1 MNKIDFSVIVCN
13 FNYGQFL
20 GEAIESCLAQIYPA
34 DRFEII
40 VVDDGSTDNS
50 LDVIERYSAH
60 PQIRVVAQ
68 SNQGQSAAF
77 CRGIEVAMG
86 TYVCFLDS
94 DDRFH
99 PKKLSSVNRRIREL
113 EIPEDDLFLCHDL
126 DIVDEANGS
135 SFSKTWF
142 ELLALRRFGPIA
154 AIDLITQEFAFSIPC
169 GQVMSRNLANRIA
182 KSLPTWE
189 WRRGADG
196 VFGHAALLCTA
207 SVHYL
212 DEVLSTYRVHGSNH
226 VADIANG
233 QLGFKNKHAVNAQRW
248 PKLLHF
254 LENLIDVLE
263 LDPKERAPRLA
274 YIRRLEREVRHVSI
288 ARRLSL
294 PTFACYVFPAADTAH
309 LVETLDA
316 CVSQTHPKTEV
327 VLFRHGHDDEPQLS
341 HRFSGLR
348 TEMLEDAGVMSA
360 RYLARAYF
368 SDRSDYFCFV
378 ADGEVPDPM
387 FAERHLHHHRYAA
400 LCGVTASDIRFVDAR
415 SALLHSGVFR
425 TSGVWQRLPQFL
437 GPFSIPLTQWPFP
450 PLGACVLRRSRLLDC
465 FFQRLMETDSPD
477 FEPFAPWL
485 LLQFVQHTAG
495 SVRINE
501 ALVNIRLAD
510 AKDASYARVLD
521 PAMLFGAD
529 YDPEL
534 EETAEF
540 FFDLYCRDSRMNR
553 GLPGQWGNRFL
564 HWILQ
569 QPIENARARLH
580 AIATRYQQTA
590 VLEQLEAAAPKPA

>member
-1 MNKIDFSVIVCN
+1 MNTIDFSVIVCN

-20 GEAIESCLAQIYPA
+20 QAAIESCLSQSYAA

-40 VVDDGSTDNS
+40 VVDDGSSDNS
-50 LDVIERYSAH
+50 LDVLERYATN
-60 PQIRVVAQ
+60 PRIRAVVQ

-77 CRGIEVAMG
+77 CRGIEIARG
-86 TYVCFLDS
+86 NFVCFLDS
-94 DDRFH
+94 DDLFH
-99 PKKLSSVNRRIREL
+99 PEKLSSVNKRIREL
-113 EIPEDDLFLCHDL
+113 EPPGSDLFLCHDL
-126 DIVDEANGS
+126 DIVDEVSGS
-135 SFSKTWF
+135 AFGKTWF
-142 ELLALRRFGPIA
+142 ELLALRRFGPFA

-169 GQVMSRNLANRIA
+169 GQVMSRSLADRIA

-233 QLGFKNKHAVNAQRW
+233 QLEFKNKHAVDAQRW

-254 LENLIDVLE
+254 LESLIDVLE

-274 YIRRLEREVRHVSI
+274 YIRRLEREVRRVSVG
-288 ARRLSL
+288 RRLTL
-294 PTFACYVFPAADTAH
+294 PTFACYVLPTADTAH

-316 CVSQTHPKTEV
+316 CVAQSHPRTEV
-327 VLFRHGHDDEPQLS
+327 VLFHPRHADGPQLS
-341 HRFSGLR
+341 PRFSQLR
-348 TEMLEDAGVMSA
+348 MEMLEEQGVMSA
-360 RYLARAYF
+360 RQLAHAYF
-368 SDRSDYFCFV
+368 SDRSDYFSFI
-378 ADGEVPDPM
+378 AGGDVPDPM

-400 LCGVTASDIRFVDAR
+400 LCGVTASDIRFVDAS

-425 TSGVWQRLPQFL
+425 TSGVWQRLPQYL

-465 FFQRLMETDSPD
+465 FFQRLMESDSPD
-477 FEPFAPWL
+477 FEPFVPWL
-485 LLQFVQHTAG
+485 LLQFVQHTMG

-501 ALVNIRLAD
+501 ALSNVRLAD
-510 AKDASYARVLD
+510 GEDASYARVLD
-521 PAMLFGAD
+521 PAMLFAAD

-540 FFDLYCRDSRMNR
+540 VFDLYCRDSRMNT
-553 GLPGQWGNRFL
+553 GLPGQWGNRFV

-590 VLEQLEAAAPKPA
+590 VLEQLEVAAPNPT